1 MSATHTEERI
11 LKLHAKGLE
20 LKSIAR
26 KIGRPGVEGEER
38 AAKAIARA
46 GMNPIKERDDD

>member
-11 LKLHAKGLE
+11 LKLHAKGLT

-38 AAKAIARA
+38 ASKAIVRA
-46 GMNPIKERDDD
+46 GMDPNKEKNDD